1 MQGVRRNPQNAR
13 DSVSLVI
20 SLLFDQNLS
29 PALKWALRDL
39 YPRTIH
45 AQDLDLDERADLVI
59 WRYARA
65 QGYVIVTK
73 DRDFV
78 KISQERKHPPKV
90 IRLTCGNCPTSEVT
104 TLLRERYEDLL
115 AFYQD
120 DSTPFIEIG

>member
-1 MQGVRRNPQNAR
+1 MIP
-13 DSVSLVI
+13 
-20 SLLFDQNLS
+20 LLFDQNLS
-29 PALKWALRDL
+29 PALKWELRDL

-45 AQDLDLDERADLVI
+45 AQDLDFDERADLVI

-78 KISQERKHPPKV
+78 SLSQDCGHPPKV
-90 IRLTCGNCPTSEVT
+90 IRLTTGNGPTSEVVA
-104 TLLRERYEDLL
+104 LLRERYDDLL

-120 DSTPFIEIG
+120 ERTPFLEIG

>member
-1 MQGVRRNPQNAR
+1 MIP
-13 DSVSLVI
+13 
-20 SLLFDQNLS
+20 LLFDENLS
-29 PALKWALRDL
+29 YALKAALLDT
-39 YPRTIH
+39 YPQSLH
-45 AQDLDLDERADLVI
+45 AKDIGLEGRSDLVI

-90 IRLTCGNCPTSEVT
+90 IRLTCGNGPTSEVV

-120 DSTPFIEIG
+120 ERTPFIELG

>member
-1 MQGVRRNPQNAR
+1 MQGFRRNPQNAR
-13 DSVSLVI
+13 GGVSLVI
-20 SLLFDQNLS
+20 PLLFDQNLS
-29 PALKWALRDL
+29 PALKWELRDL

-78 KISQERKHPPKV
+78 VLSQKRWHPPKV
-90 IRLTCGNCPTSEVT
+90 IRLTTGNGPTSEVVA
-104 TLLRERYEDLL
+104 LLRERYDALL
-115 AFYQD
+115 DFYRDQ
-120 DSTPFIEIG
+120 STPFLEIG